1 MDAMDRPIRKKHWII
16 RYKYYLIGGVV
27 FTAFLIYLLI
37 VSAGPR
43 KLRSDKDRLEIAEVM
58 ADKFMEY
65 QDVEGI
71 VQPKLT
77 IKLNSNESGIVKEI
91 VAEDG
96 SMLEAG
102 DVILVL
108 SNPELER
115 TIQDEWD
122 ELQKIRLSY
131 REKEIFM
138 EQKIA
143 DLKRQNMETL
153 YDLNRLTREQG
164 LNEEEYKIGMKSK
177 AQYELATEEFR
188 FKTEKTRMLQE
199 GITRDSLMNNIQ
211 NGLQQDDLA
220 RAEKRFERS
229 RERLENLII
238 RAPVNGQLSFINA
251 IPGERIGAGSSIGDF
266 KVVDQIK
273 ISTRISEYYIDRV
286 ALGLPATIDYQ
297 GTKYALKITRVNPEI
312 RDRQFEVDLSFV
324 DDQIENIRIGKSYR
338 VQIELEQP
346 EEALVMKKGNFFQT
360 TGGQWIFKLNA
371 SGDKAVRTSISIG
384 RQNPRQYEVLDG
396 LAPGDKV
403 IITGYD
409 NFGEAQ
415 EIILK

>member
-16 RYKYYLIGGVV
+16 RYKYYLIGGVA

-43 KLRSDKDRLEIAEVM
+43 KLRYDKDRLEIAEVM

-238 RAPVNGQLSFINA
+238 RAPVNGQLSFVNA